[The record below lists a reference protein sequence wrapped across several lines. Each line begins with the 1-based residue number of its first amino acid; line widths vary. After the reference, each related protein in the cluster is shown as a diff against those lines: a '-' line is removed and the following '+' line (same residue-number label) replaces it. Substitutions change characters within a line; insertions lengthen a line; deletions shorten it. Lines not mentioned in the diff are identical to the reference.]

1 MWYDAAHPLLEV
13 RRIMMT
19 HKVYGVNFLVQVLSE
34 PPAGM
39 TIYCPRGSPIRYGR
53 VVAAGDGFDAGAN
66 AFRDMPQL
74 GALVA
79 FEESPEGV
87 EGHYFYRRN
96 EEYRVLHLDAVIIA
110 YPQE

>member
-1 MWYDAAHPLLEV
+1 
-13 RRIMMT
+13 
-19 HKVYGVNFLVQVLSE
+19 
-34 PPAGM
+34 
-39 TIYCPRGSPIRYGR
+39 
-53 VVAAGDGFDAGAN
+53 
-66 AFRDMPQL
+66 MPQL

-87 EGHYFYRRN
+87 EGHYFYQRN

>member
-1 MWYDAAHPLLEV
+1 
-13 RRIMMT
+13 MMR
-19 HKVYGVNFLVQVLSE
+19 HKVYGVNFLVHVLSE
-34 PPAGM
+34 PPAGLS
-39 TIYCPRGSPIRYGR
+39 IHCPRGSPIRYGR
-53 VVAAGDGFDAGAN
+53 VVAAGDGFDAAAN
-66 AFRDMPQL
+66 AFREMPQI

-87 EGHYFYRRN
+87 EGHYFYQGN